1 VTGTIRRSIRALWQT
16 TAGRS
21 GLVLLGVVVIAAL
34 VLPHVLPDYRAM
46 AFDHL
51 LPPSLGHPFGTDH
64 QGRDLLARVAT
75 GAEVSLSIA
84 LGAVV
89 LAATIGAAIGLIAG
103 YAGGWLDAAL
113 MRSVDAALAV
123 PRLFVLLLVL
133 AVLDR
138 IPLPLLI
145 VLLGA
150 TGWFGTSRLVRAE
163 VLRLR
168 HEGFVAAARALGADD
183 GRVIFRH
190 LIPNAA
196 GPLIVA
202 ATLAVADVLLLEA
215 GLSYLGLGVQ
225 PPTPS
230 WGAMILDGLPFR
242 AEAPWFCLFPG
253 LAIVITVL
261 AVSLIGDGLRQCL
274 TPERA

>member
-1 VTGTIRRSIRALWQT
+1 MKLQSGVSALWDNR
-16 TAGRS
+16 AGRS
-21 GLVLLGVVVIAAL
+21 GLVLLGIVTVCAL
-34 VLPHVLPDYRAM
+34 LLPLVLPDYRVQIFPRYEAPSG
-46 AFDHL
+46 AHL
-51 LPPSLGHPFGTDH
+51 FGTDEL
-64 QGRDLLARVAT
+64 GRDVLSRMAQGARISLMVA
-75 GAEVSLSIA
+75 A
-84 LGAVV
+84 GAVLV
-89 LAATIGAAIGLIAG
+89 AATIGAAVGLIAG
-103 YAGGWLDAAL
+103 YAGGWVDALL
-113 MRSVDAALAV
+113 MRLVDAALAV

-168 HEGFVAAARALGADD
+168 GEGFVAAARALGAAD
-183 GRVIFRH
+183 GRIIFRH

-202 ATLAVADVLLLEA
+202 ATLSVADVLLLEA
-215 GLSYLGLGVQ
+215 GLSFLGLGVQ
-225 PPTPS
+225 IPMPS
-230 WGAMILDGLPFR
+230 WGAMIWTGMPYRSL
-242 AEAPWFCLFPG
+242 APWICLFPG

-261 AVSLIGDGLRQCL
+261 AVNLIGDGLRQCL

>member
-1 VTGTIRRSIRALWQT
+1 MTDATTRPRSIWT
-16 TAGRS
+16 TGAGRS
-21 GLVLLGVVVIAAL
+21 GIVLLGLIALAA
-34 VLPHVLPDYRAM
+34 VTLPSILPDYRAM
-46 AFDHL
+46 AFGHL
-51 LPPSLGHPFGTDH
+51 LPPSGAHPFGTDYH
-64 QGRDLLARVAT
+64 GRDILARVAR
-75 GAEVSLSIA
+75 GAQISLMIS
-84 LGAVV
+84 LGAVLV
-89 LAATIGAAIGLIAG
+89 AATIGTAVGLLAG
-103 YAGGWLDAAL
+103 YLGGWVDSVL
-113 MRSVDAALAV
+113 MRTVDAALAI

-133 AVLDR
+133 AALDR
-138 IPLPLLI
+138 IPLPVLI
-145 VLLGA
+145 VMLGA

-168 HEGFVAAARALGADD
+168 HEGFVAAARALGAADW
-183 GRVIFRH
+183 RIIFRH

-230 WGAMILDGLPFR
+230 WGGMILDGLPFR
-242 AEAPWFCLFPG
+242 SEAPWFCLFPG

-261 AVSLIGDGLRQCL
+261 AVSLIGDGLRQTL
-274 TPERA
+274 TPDRA

>member
-1 VTGTIRRSIRALWQT
+1 MNALADLWRT
-16 TAGRS
+16 RAGRG
-21 GLVLLGVVVIAAL
+21 GLALFGAVLAAAL
-34 VLPHVLPDYRAM
+34 VLPLLLPDYRIQVFPRYEA
-46 AFDHL
+46 
-51 LPPSLGHPFGTDH
+51 PSLAHLFGTDEL
-64 QGRDLLARVAT
+64 GRDILARVAE
-75 GAEVSLSIA
+75 GARISLMVA
-84 LGAVV
+84 TGAVV
-89 LAATIGAAIGLIAG
+89 VAATIGAGVGLVAG
-103 YAGGWLDAAL
+103 YAGGWVDAAL
-113 MRSVDAALAV
+113 MRTVDAALAI

-168 HEGFVAAARALGADD
+168 GEGFVAAARALGAGD

-190 LIPNAA
+190 LVPNAA

-202 ATLAVADVLLLEA
+202 ATLSVADVLLLEA
-215 GLSYLGLGVQ
+215 GLSYLGLGV
-225 PPTPS
+225 PIPLPS
-230 WGAMILDGLPFR
+230 WGAMIQSGVTFR
-242 AEAPWFCLFPG
+242 STAPWICLFPG

-261 AVSLIGDGLRQCL
+261 AVNLIGDGLRQCL

>member
-1 VTGTIRRSIRALWQT
+1 MEFG
-16 TAGRS
+16 
-21 GLVLLGVVVIAAL
+21 
-34 VLPHVLPDYRAM
+34 
-46 AFDHL
+46 HL
-51 LPPSLGHPFGTDH
+51 LPPSGAHPFGTDYH
-64 QGRDLLARVAT
+64 GRDILARVAR
-75 GAEVSLSIA
+75 GAQISLMIS
-84 LGAVV
+84 LGAVLV
-89 LAATIGAAIGLIAG
+89 AATIGTAVGLLAG
-103 YAGGWLDAAL
+103 YLGGWVDSVL
-113 MRSVDAALAV
+113 MRTVDAALAI

-133 AVLDR
+133 AALDR
-138 IPLPLLI
+138 IPLPVLI
-145 VLLGA
+145 VMLGA

-168 HEGFVAAARALGADD
+168 HEGFVAAARALGAADW
-183 GRVIFRH
+183 RIIFRH

-230 WGAMILDGLPFR
+230 WGGMILDGLPFR
-242 AEAPWFCLFPG
+242 SEAPWFCLFPG

-261 AVSLIGDGLRQCL
+261 AVSLIGDGLRQTL
-274 TPERA
+274 TPDRA